1 MLTETGTLPI
11 GIEYDGSVHR
21 DYEIREEIVGDGIEI
36 FDDPETA
43 ERAEKNK
50 AYMGIC
56 ILAKQIVKIG
66 KIPAEAITPE
76 MLLRCNVPDVSELQQ
91 AVQRLE
97 EKRRSYRDAG

>member
-21 DYEIREEIVGDGIEI
+21 DYEIREEIVADGIEI

-43 ERAEKNK
+43 GRAEKNR

-56 ILAKQIVKIG
+56 VLAKQIVKIG
-66 KIPAEAITPE
+66 KIPKDAITPA
-76 MLLRCNVPDVSELQQ
+76 MLLTCNVPDVSELQQ
-91 AVQRLE
+91 AAQRLE
-97 EKRRSYRDAG
+97 EKRRTFRDAG